1 MKTQFNI
8 LKTSRKILL
17 KTIEDLTLEQL
28 HTIPKSSKN
37 NIIWNL
43 IHLLVTQQLLH
54 YKLSGLDCLIPDDL
68 IDGHRKGTAPTK
80 EFTASEVEVIKELF
94 IGLPATL
101 EEDYET
107 GIFKNYTE
115 YPTSTGFVL
124 DSMDAAI
131 SFNNFHEGVH
141 LGIIL
146 GLKKLV

>member
-17 KTIEDLTLEQL
+17 KVIEDLTLEQL
-28 HTIPKSSKN
+28 HTIPEGSKN

-43 IHLLVTQQLLH
+43 VHLMVTQQLLH
-54 YKLSGLDCLIPDDL
+54 YKLSGLHCLIPDDL
-68 IDGHRKGTAPTK
+68 IDEHRKGTAPTK
-80 EFTASEVEVIKELF
+80 EFTASEIEEIKELF

-124 DSMDAAI
+124 DSMDTAI
-131 SFNNFHEGVH
+131 NFNNFHEGIH

>member
-17 KTIEDLTLEQL
+17 KVIEDLTLEQL
-28 HTIPKSSKN
+28 HTIPKGSKN

-43 IHLLVTQQLLH
+43 VHLLVTQQLLH
-54 YKLSGLDCLIPDDL
+54 YKLSGLHCLIPDDL

-80 EFTASEVEVIKELF
+80 EFTASEIEEIKELF

-115 YPTSTGFVL
+115 YPTSTGLVL
-124 DSMDAAI
+124 DSMDTAI
-131 SFNNFHEGVH
+131 NFNNFHEGIH